1 MRHLILKTLRSDQ
14 HKILLEG
21 IRKARCDAGVTQAEL
36 AERLGTVQSFVAKTE
51 AGERRLDVV
60 EFVRIF
66 EALGDRAGCLR
77 VVECLFGFEDAQDQQ
92 QSSLS

>member
-21 IRKARCDAGVTQAEL
+21 LKKARRDAGVTQAEL

-60 EFVRIF
+60 EFVRVF
-66 EALGDRAGCLR
+66 EALGDRDGCAKL
-77 VVECLFGFEDAQDQQ
+77 V
-92 QSSLS
+92 SSLFR

>member
-1 MRHLILKTLRSDQ
+1 MRHLKLKTLRSDQ

-21 IRKARCDAGVTQAEL
+21 LKEARLYAGVTQAEL

-66 EALGDRAGCLR
+66 EALGDRDGCLEI
-77 VVECLFGFEDAQDQQ
+77 VEGLFTN
-92 QSSLS
+92 